1 MQCIG
6 IIILICMYILGIKF
20 QQSRLDFYTPM
31 YKSEFDVFKST
42 HLNIFFQK
50 PNLEKV
56 KCITS

>member
-31 YKSEFDVFKST
+31 YKSEFEFDDFKST
-42 HLNIFFQK
+42 HLNIFFRS
-50 PNLEKV
+50 P
-56 KCITS
+56 I